1 MDAPISAS
9 ERKISTHVRTRDAV
23 DKDVYLLEGV
33 SWEQNPLNSLQE
45 DAFLS
50 IQSLSLSSQLFST
63 TGAWRIHHT
72 SDIIYLFAKKKKAV
86 FLDERRRYVNVF
98 SCVNIVHVTCLGL
111 SAERKKKIYQKLSGC
126 PNFSDEKQKSLLA
139 SFLSRHLSYSQQE
152 RYNIIHQQNV
162 GEGLCVW
169 TLLTSL
175 SGTWEKNKV
184 LENIICKNDPN

>member
-1 MDAPISAS
+1 MLLIKMCIYWKVWAESRTHWTHFKKMRFYRFSRSHSHHSCSVQQAPGEYITHQTS
-9 ERKISTHVRTRDAV
+9 STC
-23 DKDVYLLEGV
+23 
-33 SWEQNPLNSLQE
+33 LQ
-45 DAFLS
+45 
-50 IQSLSLSSQLFST
+50 
-63 TGAWRIHHT
+63 
-72 SDIIYLFAKKKKAV
+72 KKKKAV